1 MFYIIGYQMFS
12 GQPITLEHPYM
23 SQVPEPS
30 VYDDISRHAVC
41 GKTFN
46 WRNSSTCNSDSSA
59 QEPEEIDWS
68 VSAINTI
75 FPCINLQVP
84 EGSNTKQS
92 QLKYC

>member
-1 MFYIIGYQMFS
+1 MFS

-68 VSAINTI
+68 VSAKHH
-75 FPCINLQVP
+75 F
-84 EGSNTKQS
+84 SMH
-92 QLKYC
+92 